1 MNFIASATPTPTPHL
16 TQTLTLTLHPT
27 LVRTLNVTAPSSC
40 CTCPA
45 GFRERLLAD
54 PGFFVKL
61 SIELGIGLVCKI
73 TAEAQKRG
81 ESFKNELDFVFANVV
96 RRSGARSAALYVLTQ
111 PTFQVASDL

>member
-1 MNFIASATPTPTPHL
+1 M
-16 TQTLTLTLHPT
+16 
-27 LVRTLNVTAPSSC
+27 R
-40 CTCPA
+40 PA

-96 RRSGARSAALYVLTQ
+96 RSCPTRHALNCR
-111 PTFQVASDL
+111 